1 MTTITIRN
9 GREITKKVFENI
21 AELQDYLSLLI
32 SNKEFSDSF
41 KKELDKREE
50 DIKSGK
56 ESGIS
61 WEEVKSKISDLK

>member
-9 GREITKKVFENI
+9 GGEITKKVFENI

-50 DIKSGK
+50 DLKSGK

-61 WEEVKSKISDLK
+61 WKEVKSKITDLK

>member
-50 DIKSGK
+50 DLKSGK